1 MSWEGVHII
10 LIMKV
15 LKRISLPYLF
25 FQTALSEGF
34 HAIVLLHLDD
44 LQLAAIHVGHVAD
57 QDTLIGCDED
67 DQPDDEVANIGD
79 GVPVPKLSRPSKSR
93 HRRIYLKVKF
103 SC

>member
-1 MSWEGVHII
+1 M
-10 LIMKV
+10 
-15 LKRISLPYLF
+15 PYLF

-34 HAIVLLHLDD
+34 HAVVLLHLDD

-79 GVPVPKLSRPSKSR
+79 RVPVPELGGSSLTGDRTETKNVSLSWVSR
-93 HRRIYLKVKF
+93 DT
-103 SC
+103 